1 MNFAKAIRARHKAW
15 FDDIGISEYVPLR
28 INEDGLEMMVKAISP
43 HLQSGYTCTGWTNG
57 LGFLIIHR
65 VGAKFNRREMELVAQ
80 LELFAWEDVP
90 ILIVLGLIREMKYQA
105 HQRIILQA
113 MSLI

>member
-57 LGFLIIHR
+57 LGFLLIHR
-65 VGAKFNRREMELVAQ
+65 VGASYFPTRFRTRIPVVWYEMSDSAGR
-80 LELFAWEDVP
+80 ATED
-90 ILIVLGLIREMKYQA
+90 GGRSRQNKGA
-105 HQRIILQA
+105 TW
-113 MSLI
+113 